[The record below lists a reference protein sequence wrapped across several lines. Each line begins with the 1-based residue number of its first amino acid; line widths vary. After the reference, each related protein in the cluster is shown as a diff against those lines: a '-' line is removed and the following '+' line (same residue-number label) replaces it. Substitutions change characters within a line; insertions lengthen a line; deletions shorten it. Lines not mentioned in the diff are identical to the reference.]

1 MPTEDQVQLAA
12 LKTRVFQLEAQV
24 RFLYTHLGITYVPE
38 ISTIDPPD
46 VIAALKQGNLI
57 EAIKAY
63 RLATNV
69 GLAEAKT
76 AVEEIRARVGL

>member
-12 LKTRVFQLEAQV
+12 LRTRVFQLEAQV
-24 RFLYTHLGITYVPE
+24 KFLYKHLGVTYVE
-38 ISTIDPPD
+38 ELVASDPPA

-63 RLATNV
+63 REIYNV

-76 AVEEIRARVGL
+76 AVEELRARVGL